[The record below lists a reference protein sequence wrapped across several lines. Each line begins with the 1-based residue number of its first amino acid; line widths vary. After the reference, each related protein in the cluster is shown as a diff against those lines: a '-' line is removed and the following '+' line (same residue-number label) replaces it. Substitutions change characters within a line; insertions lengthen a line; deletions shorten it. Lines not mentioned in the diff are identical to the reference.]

1 MSLCVKESLPELYII
16 RKNGDH
22 KLLRLLIQTSNKEL
36 IFAFS
41 EIFTNLLANVL
52 PLTPELQTKVNRRK
66 TILKRIAKKSTSIEE
81 RRQLLIR
88 LLGKN
93 LLQDL
98 SNEILNNLENV
109 R

>member
-1 MSLCVKESLPELYII
+1 MKESLPELYII

-41 EIFTNLLANVL
+41 EIFTNLLAGVFATVL
-52 PLTPELQTKVNRRK
+52 SVELQSKVNRRK
-66 TILKRIAKKSTSIEE
+66 TILRRIAKKSTSIEE

-93 LLQDL
+93 LLQDIV
-98 SNEILNNLENV
+98 NDILTYLENV